1 MKQNVVM
8 YMKSKSFDRCFI
20 SVPVG
25 SNTKPLLSLLS
36 DKGILAND
44 AYTLWKDNYA
54 LSVEEEIRNSDFLIA
69 VFSPIMENLNVLYE
83 IGFARGAKKPIFLI
97 VQGEGQIPDFL
108 MDAVYIRASLDDQH
122 LVSFYL
128 DKFLS
133 KHKKRRK
140 KPVPRLQKP
149 LMKQNIAS
157 LKKRLK
163 NIRESGS
170 GSDFHQFV
178 GDLIRSQGV
187 LVETSFGVEEKGAD
201 MSIWVDSLESSF
213 GNPILIEFKMGNLS
227 ERNMK
232 MAENQMKQY
241 LSKANIRSGL
251 LIYLDRNGRH
261 FKQSTLGTPL
271 VIRLDIRDFVDKLAD
286 NSIDSILYRERNLM
300 AHGG

>member
-1 MKQNVVM
+1 M
-8 YMKSKSFDRCFI
+8 YMKKKSFNRCFV

-25 SNTKPLLSLLS
+25 SSTKPLLSLLR

-69 VFSPIMENLNVLYE
+69 VFSPIMKNPNVLYE

-97 VQGEGQIPDFL
+97 VQREGQIPSFL
-108 MDAVYIRASLDDQH
+108 MDTVYIRASLDDQQ
-122 LVSFYL
+122 LVSSYL

-133 KHKKRRK
+133 KHKKHWK
-140 KPVPRLQKP
+140 KPGPRLQKP
-149 LMKQNIAS
+149 LMKQDIAS
-157 LKKRLK
+157 LKERLK
-163 NIRESGS
+163 NIEESGS
-170 GSDFHQFV
+170 GSDFLQFV
-178 GDLIRSQGV
+178 GDLLRSQGV

-227 ERNMK
+227 EPNMK
-232 MAENQMKQY
+232 MAENQMKRY
-241 LSKANIRSGL
+241 LSKVNIRSGL
-251 LIYLDRNGRH
+251 LIYFDRKGRH
-261 FKQSTLGTPL
+261 FKQSTLGAPL
-271 VIRLDIRDFVDKLAD
+271 VIRLDVRDFVEKLAD
-286 NSIDSILYRERNLM
+286 HSIDSILYRERNLM